1 MPSHAVPRR
10 PGRSLAAT
18 VRPPAQRRRHGG
30 GGSGASLGLAGQAA
44 ARALP
49 APEHAALAPA
59 VRLAATA
66 AHCDAGQ
73 KKEMVYLVQT
83 TKKGTQ
89 YVEGAL
95 SNEWGA
101 NIVVLR

>member
-1 MPSHAVPRR
+1 
-10 PGRSLAAT
+10 
-18 VRPPAQRRRHGG
+18 
-30 GGSGASLGLAGQAA
+30 
-44 ARALP
+44 
-49 APEHAALAPA
+49 
-59 VRLAATA
+59 
-66 AHCDAGQ
+66 
-73 KKEMVYLVQT
+73 MVYLVQT